1 MLWMIILAG
10 CSHSDSSTSNRSTE
24 SNSVPQAAAPESP
37 KQDLPTAMTG
47 EGPSARVFSLT
58 SLVSGNAEQSTLA
71 VDPKGRLLVDSSFD
85 WEPPQDSKDCLED
98 GYGAKASMLTL
109 YSEDREAEHFLTKPL
124 TVTRYR
130 NCEQRTIKNP
140 SKKILANIDQRLPSA
155 DDSGAF
161 DRSAFSSGAC
171 RDARLSFELSLEI
184 EHHYRAAHRFT
195 AGPPGTGPASDTKA
209 GTVIARVS
217 GTPVATWKVEREIV
231 ANRCVEAEKI
241 SRSMEL
247 AVTVACTG
255 DVASFAIQWL
265 EPSLCWKCEQSCS
278 LNDYN
283 DVRGEETII
292 VDLKSR
298 TTRVVRGGRL

>member
-1 MLWMIILAG
+1 M
-10 CSHSDSSTSNRSTE
+10 
-24 SNSVPQAAAPESP
+24 PQAAAPVSP
-37 KQDLPTAMTG
+37 KQALPTAMAG
-47 EGPSARVFSLT
+47 EEPSARVFSLT

-98 GYGAKASMLTL
+98 GYGAKASMLTV
-109 YSEDREAEHFLTKPL
+109 YSENREAENFLTKPL

-155 DDSGAF
+155 NDSGAF

-171 RDARLSFELSLEI
+171 KDARLSFELSSEI

-195 AGPPGTGPASDTKA
+195 AGPPGAGPESDTKA
-209 GTVIARVS
+209 GSVIARVS
-217 GTPVATWKVEREIV
+217 GIPLATWKVKREIV
-231 ANRCVEAEKI
+231 AHGCVESEKV

-265 EPSLCWKCEQSCS
+265 EPSLCWECVQSCS
-278 LNDYN
+278 LNDYT
-283 DVRGEETII
+283 VRREETII
-292 VDLKSR
+292 VDLRSR
-298 TTRVVRGGRL
+298 TTRVVR